1 MNRKKFWR
9 SVMGLSLCAA
19 LLLSGCGGKGGKD
32 ESDLTSSPE
41 TPEEET
47 NGEADYSKYNAY
59 MDLYDSLSEMEE
71 ILIAYFMNVEYAE
84 DFALAEGGD
93 YGALKEAAE
102 FFTGNTYIAERALEY
117 AEEEPAYAKVDA
129 AVRALGDSPAKMMD
143 ALDSLASYMRFNEF
157 EQDSLARA
165 PEIHAQLWEAFQVY
179 NQYYGQMMDAMD
191 ELAAETRDD
200 DLEGLLDDG
209 QLILY
214 HSRMMIH
221 NSEDILENIWN
232 QWEASLENSDPEAEL
247 VLPEIDRTEIAPLF
261 AAFNTAYEEL
271 TAALGSQEE
280 REKVFSGP
288 VAEGA
293 TELYTTKVNTL
304 YVRMG
309 ALADALNE
317 GQDYSEAYD
326 SASDALSSM
335 IDGYNSII

>member
-1 MNRKKFWR
+1 
-9 SVMGLSLCAA
+9 
-19 LLLSGCGGKGGKD
+19 
-32 ESDLTSSPE
+32 
-41 TPEEET
+41 
-47 NGEADYSKYNAY
+47 
-59 MDLYDSLSEMEE
+59 
-71 ILIAYFMNVEYAE
+71 
-84 DFALAEGGD
+84 
-93 YGALKEAAE
+93 
-102 FFTGNTYIAERALEY
+102 
-117 AEEEPAYAKVDA
+117 
-129 AVRALGDSPAKMMD
+129 
-143 ALDSLASYMRFNEF
+143 
-157 EQDSLARA
+157 
-165 PEIHAQLWEAFQVY
+165 
-179 NQYYGQMMDAMD
+179 
-191 ELAAETRDD
+191 
-200 DLEGLLDDG
+200 
-209 QLILY
+209 
-214 HSRMMIH
+214 MMIH

-232 QWEASLENSDPEAEL
+232 QWEASLENSSPEAEL

-271 TAALGSQEE
+271 TTALGSQEE